1 MERPKCTAGPS
12 TSHYERTK
20 FYVALSFS
28 FPLMTLHPPKDTV
41 ILWMPFSRISC
52 CLKKYLCKTNK
63 HIEMPTWMACAAR
76 DKYFYLSIF
85 LLVKWTL
92 MFCACTVLNL
102 TALLADPNA
111 PENMIFLR
119 WYLKAKDIC
128 MPYVKQ
134 KYIYLWALSVWR
146 CCHFFKKKLDF

>member
-41 ILWMPFSRISC
+41 ILWMPFSRFSC

-63 HIEMPTWMACAAR
+63 HTEMPTWLACAAR

-111 PENMIFLR
+111 PENMIFLSLIFESKK
-119 WYLKAKDIC
+119 YMHAICEAKNIS
-128 MPYVKQ
+128 
-134 KYIYLWALSVWR
+134 LGSLSMEMLP
-146 CCHFFKKKLDF
+146 FFF